1 MEQEQLTLYKLMI
14 LYLIEKVDF
23 PLSNSQISEFI
34 LDKGYTNYFTVQRA
48 FHELEEENMLR
59 VKQIRNMSH
68 YALSDEGSEAIEMF
82 EYQIPNSI
90 KEDIAQFLKEKEYE
104 LRKEASVTADF
115 YPSKGDE
122 YTVNLKIREKENLPQ
137 GKANEIL
144 NKKSGLLGISGVS
157 SDMRDVTSAADA
169 GNERAK
175 LATEML
181 AYQIKKYVGSY
192 AAAMGGLDCLVFTGG
207 IGENDNRVR
216 ASVCENMGF
225 LGISVDPA
233 KNQQRTSDILDISG
247 KGSRV
252 KVLVVCT
259 NEELMIA
266 RDTKALVE
274 ARR

>member
-14 LYLIEKVDF
+14 LYLIEKVDV

-34 LDKGYTNYFTVQRA
+34 LDKGYTNYFTVQMA

-122 YTVNLKIREKENLPQ
+122 YTVNLKIREKESPLLEINLNVVSRDQ
-137 GKANEIL
+137 AVYICDHWEKKHSDVYSMLIEKLLFNEPD
-144 NKKSGLLGISGVS
+144 K
-157 SDMRDVTSAADA
+157 
-169 GNERAK
+169 
-175 LATEML
+175 
-181 AYQIKKYVGSY
+181 
-192 AAAMGGLDCLVFTGG
+192 
-207 IGENDNRVR
+207 
-216 ASVCENMGF
+216 
-225 LGISVDPA
+225 
-233 KNQQRTSDILDISG
+233 
-247 KGSRV
+247 
-252 KVLVVCT
+252 
-259 NEELMIA
+259 
-266 RDTKALVE
+266 
-274 ARR
+274 

>member
-34 LDKGYTNYFTVQRA
+34 LDKGYTTYFTVQRA

-122 YTVNLKIREKENLPQ
+122 YTVNLKIREKENLLL
-137 GKANEIL
+137 EINL
-144 NKKSGLLGISGVS
+144 NVVSRDQAVYICDHWEKKHSDVYSMLIEKLLF
-157 SDMRDVTSAADA
+157 DEP
-169 GNERAK
+169 NK
-175 LATEML
+175 
-181 AYQIKKYVGSY
+181 
-192 AAAMGGLDCLVFTGG
+192 
-207 IGENDNRVR
+207 
-216 ASVCENMGF
+216 
-225 LGISVDPA
+225 
-233 KNQQRTSDILDISG
+233 
-247 KGSRV
+247 
-252 KVLVVCT
+252 
-259 NEELMIA
+259 
-266 RDTKALVE
+266 
-274 ARR
+274 

>member
-104 LRKEASVTADF
+104 LRKEANVTADF

-122 YTVNLKIREKENLPQ
+122 YTVNLKIREKESPLLEKVRDLRPRF
-137 GKANEIL
+137 
-144 NKKSGLLGISGVS
+144 GLAE
-157 SDMRDVTSAADA
+157 DVRNVAEAQLA
-169 GNERAK
+169 ERAQQK
-175 LATEML
+175 HFLILRAQLVHVAVDLLRLLA
-181 AYQIKKYVGSY
+181 
-192 AAAMGGLDCLVFTGG
+192 
-207 IGENDNRVR
+207 
-216 ASVCENMGF
+216 
-225 LGISVDPA
+225 
-233 KNQQRTSDILDISG
+233 
-247 KGSRV
+247 V
-252 KVLVVCT
+252 K
-259 NEELMIA
+259 
-266 RDTKALVE
+266 KALGKV
-274 ARR
+274 RLRWLGL

>member
-34 LDKGYTNYFTVQRA
+34 LDKVYTNYFTVQRA

-104 LRKEASVTADF
+104 LRKEANVTADF

-122 YTVNLKIREKENLPQ
+122 YTVNLKIREKESPLL
-137 GKANEIL
+137 EL
-144 NKKSGLLGISGVS
+144 N
-157 SDMRDVTSAADA
+157 
-169 GNERAK
+169 
-175 LATEML
+175 
-181 AYQIKKYVGSY
+181 
-192 AAAMGGLDCLVFTGG
+192 
-207 IGENDNRVR
+207 
-216 ASVCENMGF
+216 
-225 LGISVDPA
+225 
-233 KNQQRTSDILDISG
+233 
-247 KGSRV
+247 
-252 KVLVVCT
+252 
-259 NEELMIA
+259 
-266 RDTKALVE
+266 
-274 ARR
+274 

>member
-34 LDKGYTNYFTVQRA
+34 LDKGYTNYFNVQRA

-122 YTVNLKIREKENLPQ
+122 YTVNLKIREKENLLL
-137 GKANEIL
+137 EINL
-144 NKKSGLLGISGVS
+144 NVVSRDQAVYICDHWEKKHSDVYSMLIEKLLF
-157 SDMRDVTSAADA
+157 DEP
-169 GNERAK
+169 NK
-175 LATEML
+175 
-181 AYQIKKYVGSY
+181 
-192 AAAMGGLDCLVFTGG
+192 
-207 IGENDNRVR
+207 
-216 ASVCENMGF
+216 
-225 LGISVDPA
+225 
-233 KNQQRTSDILDISG
+233 
-247 KGSRV
+247 
-252 KVLVVCT
+252 
-259 NEELMIA
+259 
-266 RDTKALVE
+266 
-274 ARR
+274 

>member
-115 YPSKGDE
+115 YPSKGEESPLLEINLNVVSRDQAVYICDHWEKKHSDVYSMLIEKLLFDE
-122 YTVNLKIREKENLPQ
+122 P
-137 GKANEIL
+137 
-144 NKKSGLLGISGVS
+144 NK
-157 SDMRDVTSAADA
+157 
-169 GNERAK
+169 
-175 LATEML
+175 
-181 AYQIKKYVGSY
+181 
-192 AAAMGGLDCLVFTGG
+192 
-207 IGENDNRVR
+207 
-216 ASVCENMGF
+216 
-225 LGISVDPA
+225 
-233 KNQQRTSDILDISG
+233 
-247 KGSRV
+247 
-252 KVLVVCT
+252 
-259 NEELMIA
+259 
-266 RDTKALVE
+266 
-274 ARR
+274 

>member
-34 LDKGYTNYFTVQRA
+34 LDTNYLTVQRA

-122 YTVNLKIREKENLPQ
+122 YTVNLKIREKENLLL
-137 GKANEIL
+137 EINL
-144 NKKSGLLGISGVS
+144 NVVSRDQAVYICDHWEKKHSDVYSMLIEKLLF
-157 SDMRDVTSAADA
+157 DEP
-169 GNERAK
+169 NK
-175 LATEML
+175 
-181 AYQIKKYVGSY
+181 
-192 AAAMGGLDCLVFTGG
+192 
-207 IGENDNRVR
+207 
-216 ASVCENMGF
+216 
-225 LGISVDPA
+225 
-233 KNQQRTSDILDISG
+233 
-247 KGSRV
+247 
-252 KVLVVCT
+252 
-259 NEELMIA
+259 
-266 RDTKALVE
+266 
-274 ARR
+274 

>member
-34 LDKGYTNYFTVQRA
+34 LDKAYTNYFTVQRA

-104 LRKEASVTADF
+104 LRKEANVTADF

-122 YTVNLKIREKENLPQ
+122 YTVNLKIREKERPLL
-137 GKANEIL
+137 EIYL
-144 NKKSGLLGISGVS
+144 NVVSRDQAVYICDHWEKKHSDVYSMLIEKLLF
-157 SDMRDVTSAADA
+157 DEP
-169 GNERAK
+169 NK
-175 LATEML
+175 
-181 AYQIKKYVGSY
+181 
-192 AAAMGGLDCLVFTGG
+192 
-207 IGENDNRVR
+207 
-216 ASVCENMGF
+216 
-225 LGISVDPA
+225 
-233 KNQQRTSDILDISG
+233 
-247 KGSRV
+247 
-252 KVLVVCT
+252 
-259 NEELMIA
+259 
-266 RDTKALVE
+266 
-274 ARR
+274 

>member
-34 LDKGYTNYFTVQRA
+34 LDKWYTNYFTVQRA

-122 YTVNLKIREKENLPQ
+122 YTVNLKIREKENLLL
-137 GKANEIL
+137 EINL
-144 NKKSGLLGISGVS
+144 NVVSRDQAVYICDHWEKKHSDVYSMLIEKLLF
-157 SDMRDVTSAADA
+157 DEP
-169 GNERAK
+169 NK
-175 LATEML
+175 
-181 AYQIKKYVGSY
+181 
-192 AAAMGGLDCLVFTGG
+192 
-207 IGENDNRVR
+207 
-216 ASVCENMGF
+216 
-225 LGISVDPA
+225 
-233 KNQQRTSDILDISG
+233 
-247 KGSRV
+247 
-252 KVLVVCT
+252 
-259 NEELMIA
+259 
-266 RDTKALVE
+266 
-274 ARR
+274 

>member
-14 LYLIEKVDF
+14 LYLIEKVDV

-34 LDKGYTNYFTVQRA
+34 LDKGYTNYFTVQMA

-122 YTVNLKIREKENLPQ
+122 YTVNLKIREKESPLLEINLNVVSRDQ
-137 GKANEIL
+137 AVYICDHWE
-144 NKKSGLLGISGVS
+144 KKHSDVYSMLIEKLLF
-157 SDMRDVTSAADA
+157 DEPD
-169 GNERAK
+169 K
-175 LATEML
+175 
-181 AYQIKKYVGSY
+181 
-192 AAAMGGLDCLVFTGG
+192 
-207 IGENDNRVR
+207 
-216 ASVCENMGF
+216 
-225 LGISVDPA
+225 
-233 KNQQRTSDILDISG
+233 
-247 KGSRV
+247 
-252 KVLVVCT
+252 
-259 NEELMIA
+259 
-266 RDTKALVE
+266 
-274 ARR
+274 

>member
-90 KEDIAQFLKEKEYE
+90 KEDIAQFLKEKD
-104 LRKEASVTADF
+104 SVTADF

-122 YTVNLKIREKENLPQ
+122 YTVNLKIREKENLLL
-137 GKANEIL
+137 EINL
-144 NKKSGLLGISGVS
+144 NVVSRDQAVYICDHWEKKHSDVYSMLIEKLLF
-157 SDMRDVTSAADA
+157 DEP
-169 GNERAK
+169 NK
-175 LATEML
+175 
-181 AYQIKKYVGSY
+181 
-192 AAAMGGLDCLVFTGG
+192 
-207 IGENDNRVR
+207 
-216 ASVCENMGF
+216 
-225 LGISVDPA
+225 
-233 KNQQRTSDILDISG
+233 
-247 KGSRV
+247 
-252 KVLVVCT
+252 
-259 NEELMIA
+259 
-266 RDTKALVE
+266 
-274 ARR
+274 

>member
-90 KEDIAQFLKEKEYE
+90 AQFLKEKEYE
-104 LRKEASVTADF
+104 LRKEANVTADF

-122 YTVNLKIREKENLPQ
+122 YTVNLKIREKENLLL
-137 GKANEIL
+137 EINL
-144 NKKSGLLGISGVS
+144 NVVSRDQAVYICDHWEKKHSDVYSMLIEKLLF
-157 SDMRDVTSAADA
+157 DEP
-169 GNERAK
+169 NK
-175 LATEML
+175 
-181 AYQIKKYVGSY
+181 
-192 AAAMGGLDCLVFTGG
+192 
-207 IGENDNRVR
+207 
-216 ASVCENMGF
+216 
-225 LGISVDPA
+225 
-233 KNQQRTSDILDISG
+233 
-247 KGSRV
+247 
-252 KVLVVCT
+252 
-259 NEELMIA
+259 
-266 RDTKALVE
+266 
-274 ARR
+274 

>member
-48 FHELEEENMLR
+48 LHELDEENMLR

-104 LRKEASVTADF
+104 LRKEANVTADF

-122 YTVNLKIREKENLPQ
+122 YTVNLKIREKESPLLEINLNVVSRDQAVYICDHWEKKHSDVYSMLIEKLLFDEP
-137 GKANEIL
+137 
-144 NKKSGLLGISGVS
+144 NK
-157 SDMRDVTSAADA
+157 
-169 GNERAK
+169 
-175 LATEML
+175 
-181 AYQIKKYVGSY
+181 
-192 AAAMGGLDCLVFTGG
+192 
-207 IGENDNRVR
+207 
-216 ASVCENMGF
+216 
-225 LGISVDPA
+225 
-233 KNQQRTSDILDISG
+233 
-247 KGSRV
+247 
-252 KVLVVCT
+252 
-259 NEELMIA
+259 
-266 RDTKALVE
+266 
-274 ARR
+274 

>member
-48 FHELEEENMLR
+48 FHELEAENMLR

-68 YALSDEGSEAIEMF
+68 YALSNEGSEAIEMF

-122 YTVNLKIREKENLPQ
+122 YTVNLKIREKESPLLEINLNVVSRDQAVYICDHWEKKHSDVYSMLIEKLLFDEP
-137 GKANEIL
+137 
-144 NKKSGLLGISGVS
+144 NK
-157 SDMRDVTSAADA
+157 
-169 GNERAK
+169 
-175 LATEML
+175 
-181 AYQIKKYVGSY
+181 
-192 AAAMGGLDCLVFTGG
+192 
-207 IGENDNRVR
+207 
-216 ASVCENMGF
+216 
-225 LGISVDPA
+225 
-233 KNQQRTSDILDISG
+233 
-247 KGSRV
+247 
-252 KVLVVCT
+252 
-259 NEELMIA
+259 
-266 RDTKALVE
+266 
-274 ARR
+274 

>member
-34 LDKGYTNYFTVQRA
+34 LDKGYTNYFPVQRA

-104 LRKEASVTADF
+104 LRKEANVTADF

-122 YTVNLKIREKENLPQ
+122 YTVNLKIREKESPLLEINLNVVSRDQAVYICDHWEKKHSDVYSMLIEKLLFDEP
-137 GKANEIL
+137 
-144 NKKSGLLGISGVS
+144 NK
-157 SDMRDVTSAADA
+157 
-169 GNERAK
+169 
-175 LATEML
+175 
-181 AYQIKKYVGSY
+181 
-192 AAAMGGLDCLVFTGG
+192 
-207 IGENDNRVR
+207 
-216 ASVCENMGF
+216 
-225 LGISVDPA
+225 
-233 KNQQRTSDILDISG
+233 
-247 KGSRV
+247 
-252 KVLVVCT
+252 
-259 NEELMIA
+259 
-266 RDTKALVE
+266 
-274 ARR
+274 

>member
-34 LDKGYTNYFTVQRA
+34 LDKGYTNYFTVHRA

-122 YTVNLKIREKENLPQ
+122 YTVNLKIREKENLLL
-137 GKANEIL
+137 EINL
-144 NKKSGLLGISGVS
+144 NVVSRDQAVYICDHWEKKHSDVYSMLIEKLLF
-157 SDMRDVTSAADA
+157 DEP
-169 GNERAK
+169 NK
-175 LATEML
+175 
-181 AYQIKKYVGSY
+181 
-192 AAAMGGLDCLVFTGG
+192 
-207 IGENDNRVR
+207 
-216 ASVCENMGF
+216 
-225 LGISVDPA
+225 
-233 KNQQRTSDILDISG
+233 
-247 KGSRV
+247 
-252 KVLVVCT
+252 
-259 NEELMIA
+259 
-266 RDTKALVE
+266 
-274 ARR
+274 